1 MDMNGK
7 EKMLLVWLVL
17 VVALGFFLSHF
28 WSFTVCALRNA
39 VAAGM
44 IPVAVAG
51 CLTGITAMPFLL

>member
-1 MDMNGK
+1 MNAK

-17 VVALGFFLSHF
+17 AVAWFFFLSHF

-44 IPVAVAG
+44 LPWAVAR
-51 CLTGITAMPFLL
+51 CLPGITAMHFLL